1 MVTPYV
7 PADRLARF
15 RALDERAM
23 QDQCDVVRVTPGT
36 PIPGGDGTETT
47 GDVTTT
53 TAYVCRVA
61 PSGGSPQET
70 LIASRLTDTT
80 PYTFALP
87 YDADVTERDVI
98 AYQGANYQVLGVLA
112 PASFATSVRAVTKR
126 IS

>member
-1 MVTPYV
+1 MAAPYV

-36 PIPGGDGTETT
+36 PVPGGDGTETT

-61 PSGGSPQET
+61 ASGGSPQET

-80 PYTFALP
+80 PFTFALP
-87 YDADVTERDVI
+87 YDADVTERDTI
-98 AYQGANYQVLGVLA
+98 TFNGASYQCLGVLN
-112 PASFATSVRAVTKR
+112 PSSFQTSVRVVCRR
-126 IS
+126 IT